1 MTTSTG
7 LAHRPARRRLAYLA
21 RRALQMEIA
30 VWRSLYRFVF
40 RRPRVPRGATAFSYH
55 EPVSQVLIV
64 FIVLSAIEIPVID
77 LVVHRWA
84 YIRIPIL
91 IAGIWG
97 LTWMVGLL
105 LGFVTRPHA
114 VGPQGIRVRYGAEVE
129 VALSWSDIRSISMKK
144 KVAEPRTPQVTTD
157 DEGATLHLR
166 MQHETNLEIELDHPI
181 DVRLPRGRSTVDR
194 LRIYADQPR
203 QLLAEARA
211 HLGTA

>member
-1 MTTSTG
+1 MTVSIGRT
-7 LAHRPARRRLAYLA
+7 HRTARRRLAYLA
-21 RRALQMEIA
+21 RRALQLELA

-40 RRPRVPRGATAFSYH
+40 RRPRVPRGATAFPYH
-55 EPVSQVLIV
+55 EPVSSVLIV

-77 LVVHRWA
+77 VVVHRWA

-114 VGPQGIRVRYGAEVE
+114 VGPDGMRVRYGAEVE
-129 VALSWSDIRSISMKK
+129 ITLAWSEVRSISLTKK
-144 KVAEPRTPQVTTD
+144 TAEPRTPQVTTD
-157 DEGATLHLR
+157 DDGVTLHLR
-166 MQHETNLEIELDHPI
+166 MQHETNLEIELDHPV
-181 DVRLPRGRSTVDR
+181 DVRLPQGRSTIDR

-203 QLLAEARA
+203 EMLTAART
-211 HLGTA
+211 HLENA